1 MNNYAILKWYQ
12 LSNITEVIGEIAI
25 DRFDLFQ
32 KNQEK
37 TKTISVISNLPKEE
51 KKESSIDKNLSF
63 VTKAEEIAQSCNSL
77 EELKQAIESFDS
89 CSLKKTSLNT
99 FIGVGKEN
107 NPTVFCLFDTPKA
120 QADKTGNLFDGTNGV
135 LMQKMLASIQ
145 LSPQNS
151 FIAPLIPWRLPGDRK
166 PTQTE
171 EYTCLPFIK
180 KQIEL
185 TNPDFI
191 LIFGA
196 IPTRVL
202 LGVESISK
210 ARQQK
215 LFYQS
220 NNQNIPVIATF
231 GPDLVSTSQ
240 TSRKNAWD
248 DLKKLAQLIQ
258 EKISN

>member
-12 LSNITEVIGEIAI
+12 LSNITEVIGDLAI
-25 DRFDLFQ
+25 DRFELFKKTQ
-32 KNQEK
+32 NKNITLELN
-37 TKTISVISNLPKEE
+37 TKTETTPIV
-51 KKESSIDKNLSF
+51 DKNLSF
-63 VTKAEEIAQSCNSL
+63 VKQAEEISYPCKNL
-77 EELKQAIESFDS
+77 DELKIALENFDS
-89 CSLKKTSLNT
+89 CSLKKTALNT
-99 FIGVGKEN
+99 FIGVGKKEN
-107 NPTVFCLFDTPKA
+107 PCVFCVFDAPKA
-120 QADKTGNLFDGTNGV
+120 QADKSGNIFDGPTGL
-135 LMQKMLASIQ
+135 LMQKMLAAIQ

-151 FIAPLIPWRLPGDRK
+151 YTAPLIPWRLPGDRK

-171 EYTCLPFIK
+171 ECICTPFIK

-196 IPTRVL
+196 IATRVL
-202 LGVESISK
+202 LGIESISK
-210 ARQQK
+210 ARQQNLTYTINDK
-215 LFYQS
+215 K
-220 NNQNIPVIATF
+220 IPTIATF